1 MNETAPP
8 LMPPP
13 LMPPSLTP
21 PPLAPSL
28 PAPAMSPGLPR
39 RDRARRASL
48 DRLLW
53 RALPATPALALLLVW
68 GVYWHIE
75 HPPPSVIPAISDV
88 VATFW
93 ESLLSGGLLAD
104 TLASLARLLGGAALG
119 IATGVIAGF
128 VAGLH
133 RPIASFLNP
142 LVTFFNAISGI
153 VWLPLVIGFLGVGS
167 ALATFL
173 IWNTVFFIV
182 FQNTVLGVQLVPE
195 VLELGVQTL
204 GASRW
209 ETIRSVTLPGALP
222 YILTGIRSGLG
233 FGWRAL
239 IAAELVGANTGLG
252 HLIFSGAEYHRADI
266 IVAGCL
272 TIGVIALLMDRWLL
286 VPIEHRTVR
295 RWGLV
300 TEAART

>member
-1 MNETAPP
+1 MN
-8 LMPPP
+8 
-13 LMPPSLTP
+13 
-21 PPLAPSL
+21 
-28 PAPAMSPGLPR
+28 
-39 RDRARRASL
+39 
-48 DRLLW
+48 RLIW
-53 RALPATPALALLLVW
+53 HALPAIPPILLFLVW
-68 GVYWHIE
+68 MTYWHIA
-75 HPPPSVIPAISDV
+75 HPPPSVIPAVSAV
-88 VATFW
+88 VSAFW
-93 ESLLSGGLLAD
+93 EGLRSGDLGVD
-104 TLASLARLLGGAALG
+104 IMASLARLMGGMMLGV
-119 IATGVIAGF
+119 ATGMAAGF

-133 RPIASFLNP
+133 RPIAEFLNP

-153 VWLPLVIGFLGVGS
+153 VWLPLVIGWLGVGS

-182 FQNTVLGVQLVPE
+182 FQNTVLGVRLVPE
-195 VLELGVQTL
+195 VLEQSVRTL

-252 HLIFSGAEYHRADI
+252 HMIFNGAEYHRADI
-266 IVAGCL
+266 IIGGCL
-272 TIGVIALLMDRWLL
+272 TIGVIAVAMDRWLL
-286 VPIEHRTVR
+286 VPIERRTVN

-300 TEAART
+300 TRPGDR